1 MNDIK
6 KLLEI
11 RKNRRT
17 KRHHFRRQGYGIYHR
32 IKDQWRKPKGRHS
45 KQRHQAAGHAKIV
58 KPGFRT
64 NKLIRGMDKTGLIPV
79 LVNSMAHI
87 PLLDK
92 NVHGAVICG
101 NVGDRKRL
109 HLLLE
114 LKKHGI
120 KVLNLK
126 ENHDKTISGRIEE
139 RKKER
144 AERLE
149 RKSKKKSKK
158 EVKKEEKKQEKEL
171 TPEEKEAKEKAEKD
185 KLLTKEIK

>member
-1 MNDIK
+1 MTDIK

-11 RKNRRT
+11 RKNR
-17 KRHHFRRQGYGIYHR
+17 KSKKHHFRRQGFGIYYR

-45 KQRHQAAGHAKIV
+45 KQRHQAAGHAKKV

-79 LVNSMAHI
+79 LVNSLAHI

-92 NVHGAVICG
+92 NIHGAVICG

-109 HLLLE
+109 QLLVE
-114 LKKHGI
+114 LKKHGV

-126 ENHDKTISGRIEE
+126 ENHDKTIQGRIEE
-139 RKKER
+139 RKKEKADR
-144 AERLE
+144 IA
-149 RKSKKKSKK
+149 RKSKSKSKK
-158 EVKKEEKKQEKEL
+158 EVKKEEKEL

-185 KLLTKEIK
+185 KILHKETK

>member
-11 RKNRRT
+11 RKNR
-17 KRHHFRRQGYGIYHR
+17 KSKKHHFRRQGYGIYHR

-45 KQRHQAAGHAKIV
+45 KQRHQSAGHAKIV

-64 NKLIRGMDKTGLIPV
+64 NKLVRGLDKTGLIPV
-79 LVNSMAHI
+79 MINTIAHI
-87 PLLDK
+87 PLLNK
-92 NVHGAVICG
+92 NIHGVIIGG
-101 NVGDRKRL
+101 NVGNRKRL
-109 HLLLE
+109 QLLAE

-126 ENHDKTISGRIEE
+126 ENHEQKIRDEIKAKNEKKAEKIARKS

-144 AERLE
+144 
-149 RKSKKKSKK
+149 K
-158 EVKKEEKKQEKEL
+158 EVKKEEKAITQ
-171 TPEEKEAKEKAEKD
+171 EEKEAKEKAEKD
-185 KLLTKEIK
+185 KLLHKETK

>member
-1 MNDIK
+1 MSDIK

-11 RKNRRT
+11 RKNR
-17 KRHHFRRQGYGIYHR
+17 KSKKHHFRRQGYGIYHR

-64 NKLIRGMDKTGLIPV
+64 NKLVRGMDKTGLIPV
-79 LVNSMAHI
+79 IINTIAHI
-87 PLLDK
+87 PLLNK
-92 NVHGAVICG
+92 NIHGAVIGG
-101 NVGDRKRL
+101 NVGNRKRL
-109 HLLLE
+109 HIIAE

-126 ENHDKTISGRIEE
+126 ENHEQKIHDKINA

-144 AERLE
+144 EERLA
-149 RKSKKKSKK
+149 RKSHKKGKK
-158 EVKKEEKKQEKEL
+158 EAKKEEK
-171 TPEEKEAKEKAEKD
+171 
-185 KLLTKEIK
+185 